1 MKKVIQFQ
9 KNEKMVQEYPAK
21 IDVLRIQQERSFLWE
36 SSDKMSIFQSRKMFA
51 EKKRTEKKEN
61 ELYEQRRILLVKAY
75 QINGE
80 FLRTFFSKYEWL
92 FPWM

>member
-1 MKKVIQFQ
+1 
-9 KNEKMVQEYPAK
+9 
-21 IDVLRIQQERSFLWE
+21 
-36 SSDKMSIFQSRKMFA
+36 MFA

-80 FLRTFFSKYEWL
+80 FLSLFFTKYEWL
-92 FPWM
+92 FPWMQEDREEFEAE